1 MEQLKEMLVE
11 QLRDAY
17 SAERQAIQGMKRNL
31 RKVTDPKLREGMEA
45 HVEQSEAQRERVEQ
59 ALSALGSK
67 PGRKVCEAMRGLVEE
82 AQHEQDE
89 QEKGPLL
96 DLVTIA
102 ALQRIEHYE
111 ISAYGTMTE
120 LARAL
125 EQTEVANLLSQTLEE
140 EKAQDVLL
148 TEVTRSSVMPA
159 ALQAAEGE
167 EEEDEGEEGS
177 ARKRPARK
185 TSSRRSG

>member
-1 MEQLKEMLVE
+1 MHEIKEMLVE
-11 QLRDAY
+11 QLRDAH

-31 RKVTDPKLREGMEA
+31 RKVSDPKLREGIEA
-45 HVEQSEAQRERVEQ
+45 HIEQSETQRERVEQ
-59 ALSALGSK
+59 ALSSLGSK

-89 QEKGPLL
+89 QDKGPLL

-125 EQTEVANLLSQTLEE
+125 EETEVANLLSQTLEE
-140 EKAQDVLL
+140 EKAQDVQL

-167 EEEDEGEEGS
+167 DEEGEDGS
-177 ARKRPARK
+177 GRKRAARK

>member
-1 MEQLKEMLVE
+1 MEQIKEMLVE
-11 QLRDAY
+11 QLRDAH

-31 RKVTDPKLREGMEA
+31 RKVTDPKLREGIEA
-45 HVEQSEAQRERVEQ
+45 HIEQSEAQRERVEQ
-59 ALSALGSK
+59 ALTSLGAR

-82 AQHEQDE
+82 AQHEQEE

-125 EQTEVANLLSQTLEE
+125 EQNEVANLLGQTLQE
-140 EKAQDVLL
+140 EKAQDEKL
-148 TEVTRSSVMPA
+148 TEVTRSSVLPA
-159 ALQAAEGE
+159 VLQMGEE
-167 EEEDEGEEGS
+167 EEEDEGEEERSG
-177 ARKRPARK
+177 RKRSARK
-185 TSSRRSG
+185 TSAKRSG

>member
-11 QLRDAY
+11 QLRDAH
-17 SAERQAIQGMKRNL
+17 SAERQAIQGMKRNV
-31 RKVTDPKLREGMEA
+31 RKVTDPKLREGIEA
-45 HVEQSEAQRERVEQ
+45 HIEQSETQRERVEQ
-59 ALSALGSK
+59 ALSSLGSK
-67 PGRKVCEAMRGLVEE
+67 PGRKLCEAMRGLVEE
-82 AQHEQDE
+82 AQHEQSE

-111 ISAYGTMTE
+111 IAAYGTMTE

-125 EQTEVANLLSQTLEE
+125 EQTEVADLLAQTLGE
-140 EKAQDVLL
+140 EKAQDEQL
-148 TEVTRSSVMPA
+148 TEVTRSSVLPA
-159 ALQAAEGE
+159 ALQAGEGE
-167 EEEDEGEEGS
+167 EEEDEEGS
-177 ARKRPARK
+177 ARKRPTRK

>member
-1 MEQLKEMLVE
+1 MEQIKEMLVE
-11 QLRDAY
+11 QLRDAH

-31 RKVTDPKLREGMEA
+31 RKVTDPKLREGIEA
-45 HVEQSEAQRERVEQ
+45 HIEQSETQRERVEQ
-59 ALSALGSK
+59 ALTSLGAR

-82 AQHEQDE
+82 AQHEQEE

-125 EQTEVANLLSQTLEE
+125 EQNEVANLLGQTLQE
-140 EKAQDVLL
+140 EKAQDEKL
-148 TEVTRSSVMPA
+148 TEVTRSSVLPA
-159 ALQAAEGE
+159 VLQMGEE
-167 EEEDEGEEGS
+167 EEEDEGEEERSG
-177 ARKRPARK
+177 RKRSARK
-185 TSSRRSG
+185 TSAKRSG

>member
-1 MEQLKEMLVE
+1 MEQIKEMLVE
-11 QLRDAY
+11 HLRDAH
-17 SAERQAIQGMKRNL
+17 SAERQAIQGMKQNM
-31 RKVTDPKLREGMEA
+31 RKVTDPKLREGIEA
-45 HVEQSEAQRERVEQ
+45 HVEQSETQRERVEQ
-59 ALSALGSK
+59 ALSSLGSK

-125 EQTEVANLLSQTLEE
+125 EETEVANLLSQTLEE
-140 EKAQDVLL
+140 EKAQDERL
-148 TEVTRSSVMPA
+148 TEVTRSSVLPA
-159 ALQAAEGE
+159 ALQMGDE
-167 EEEDEGEEGS
+167 EEEGG
-177 ARKRPARK
+177 RKQSARK
-185 TSSRRSG
+185 TSSKRSG

>member
-1 MEQLKEMLVE
+1 MDQLTEMLVE

-17 SAERQAIQGMKRNL
+17 SAEKQAIQGMKRNL
-31 RKVTDPKLREGMEA
+31 RKVTDPKLREGIEA
-45 HVEQSEAQRERVEQ
+45 HIEQSETQRERVEQ
-59 ALSALGSK
+59 ALSNLEAR

-82 AQHEQDE
+82 AQHEQEE

-111 ISAYGTMTE
+111 IAAYGTMTE

-125 EQTEVANLLSQTLEE
+125 EKTEVADLLAQTLEE
-140 EKAQDVLL
+140 EKAQDERL
-148 TEVTRSSVMPA
+148 TEVTRSSVLPA
-159 ALQAAEGE
+159 AMEGGE
-167 EEEDEGEEGS
+167 EEESDEESG
-177 ARKRPARK
+177 RKRPARK
-185 TSSRRSG
+185 ASSKRSA

>member
-1 MEQLKEMLVE
+1 MEQIKEMLTE
-11 QLRDAY
+11 QLRDAH

-31 RKVTDPKLREGMEA
+31 RKVTDPKLREGIEA
-45 HVEQSEAQRERVEQ
+45 HIEQSETQRERVEQ
-59 ALSALGSK
+59 ALSSFGSK
-67 PGRKVCEAMRGLVEE
+67 PGRRVCEAMRGLVEE

-125 EQTEVANLLSQTLEE
+125 EETEVANLLSQTLEE
-140 EKAQDVLL
+140 EKAQDERL
-148 TEVTRSSVMPA
+148 TEVTRSSVLPA
-159 ALQAAEGE
+159 ALQMGE
-167 EEEDEGEEGS
+167 EEEGDEDEEGS
-177 ARKRPARK
+177 GRKRSARK
-185 TSSRRSG
+185 TSSKRSG